1 MHRLATILTLCLM
14 LAGCGKQG
22 VGDRCQIDDDCED
35 GLTCT
40 TFPPKVC
47 AIVGTMVDAPFAV
60 DAPFVIDAPV
70 IIDAPP
76 AIDAA
81 AADAP

>member
-1 MHRLATILTLCLM
+1 MYRFATKFALCLM

-22 VGDRCQIDDDCED
+22 VGDRCQINEDCED
-35 GLTCT
+35 GPTVTCST
-40 TFPPKVC
+40 SKVC
-47 AIVGTMVDAPFAV
+47 AIGGTSIDAPFA
-60 DAPFVIDAPV
+60 IDAAV